1 MRKHKAHGLT
11 PAAAAGL
18 TDNVLTMADLVQLID
33 TRQMR
38 AQLAA
43 RQEMWNKVSSN

>member
-1 MRKHKAHGLT
+1 M
-11 PAAAAGL
+11 
-18 TDNVLTMADLVQLID
+18 TMADLVQLID

-43 RQEMWNKVSSN
+43 RQAMLTKILPN